1 MPSAVIPYTDFPL
14 DNELVGETVYL
25 EILSQAQDYVYIFTP
40 YLIIDNEMQIA
51 LCTAAKRGVDV
62 RIVTPGVPD
71 KKIAYRL
78 TRSFYPA
85 LLQAGVRIFE
95 YTPGFLHAKSF
106 LCDDKIATVGT
117 INLDFRS
124 LYLHFE
130 CSTLLYGGQMLE
142 DLKRDCLDTIEKSR
156 EVLFSGRRGWRPLRD
171 LFDAVLRAL
180 SPLF

>member
-1 MPSAVIPYTDFPL
+1 M
-14 DNELVGETVYL
+14 
-25 EILSQAQDYVYIFTP
+25 
-40 YLIIDNEMQIA
+40 
-51 LCTAAKRGVDV
+51 
-62 RIVTPGVPD
+62 RIVTPGIPD

-85 LLQAGVRIFE
+85 LLRAGVRIFE

-106 LCDDKIATVGT
+106 ICDDSIATVGT

-130 CSTLLYGGQMLE
+130 CSTLMYGGAVIG
-142 DLKRDCLDTIEKSR
+142 DLKQDFMDTLKQSR
-156 EVLFSGRRGWRPLRD
+156 EVTPNSKRGLRPLRD